1 MDTDGWKPSAHKD
14 GNPPVGPGC
23 PRTEHGGR
31 ARSLHPQCWHRESI
45 LTSLY
50 PRKGKTPGS
59 IPLSQPPPPSPC
71 PPLSPTSIPWL
82 FTRYTASSH
91 VPFTGSYAEVF
102 GKSLSLP
109 LSLPSTTPATRT
121 APSADPPGTAA
132 LSTPCSA
139 RAEEA
144 QNYILIR
151 EVIKEREIEGS
162 CVPEPKTKAFGN
174 RAWEKSCGLESPLKQ
189 VGTPCSYW
197 CCYPYH

>member
-1 MDTDGWKPSAHKD
+1 MSPHRAWWS
-14 GNPPVGPGC
+14 
-23 PRTEHGGR
+23 RTEPSSPVQAQGK
-31 ARSLHPQCWHRESI
+31 HPNLSI
-45 LTSLY
+45 
-50 PRKGKTPGS
+50 PQKGKNTRINS
-59 IPLSQPPPPSPC
+59 PLPTPPPPSPC

-151 EVIKEREIEGS
+151 EVIKEWKTEGS

-174 RAWEKSCGLESPLKQ
+174 RAWEKSCDLKPPLKQ
-189 VGTPCSYW
+189 VGTPWSYW